1 LDSLARY
8 NGRQNILTLQGMKG
22 TQRRIITVMSSLN
35 EIAMDDLGNRLEV
48 GGGGGG
54 GALHRPPANSFYTG
68 QYVKTT

>member
-1 LDSLARY
+1 MDSLARY

-54 GALHRPPANSFYTG
+54 GGRYTALPPTLSTL
-68 QYVKTT
+68 VSM